1 MIGALF
7 KAFSQFGE
15 RRSRRILIWVFL
27 ISLGIAGGLIAVV
40 SVVLTNLDLLDIGW
54 LDSFIDAL
62 GVLAAVFV
70 AWLLFPVI
78 AVMIAY
84 MYTDPIAE
92 AVEARYY
99 PDLPPAK
106 PETVWHYAKAGIRFE
121 IVALA
126 LNILI
131 LPLAIIPFVNVIYPF
146 IFFAMNGYLFGRE
159 LFEIVAP
166 RRMSFAQTRTL
177 RRRHRIKLLLA
188 GALIAGMFMV
198 PIFNL
203 IAPVVATA
211 FMVHVFHGLAPR
223 GDGWGEPAE
232 PAGERPSIAGAR
244 AIAEKR

>member
-7 KAFSQFGE
+7 KAFGQFGD

-27 ISLGIAGGLIAVV
+27 ISLGIAGAMIAVV
-40 SVVLTNLDLLDIGW
+40 STVLASLEFLDIGW

-62 GVLAAVFV
+62 GALAAAFL

-84 MYTDPIAE
+84 IYTDPIAE

-99 PDLPPAK
+99 PNLPPAK
-106 PETVWHYAKAGIRFE
+106 PETVWHYTRAGIRFE

-131 LPLAIIPFVNVIYPF
+131 LPLSMIPFVNAIYPF

-159 LFEIVAP
+159 FFEIVAP

-188 GALIAGMFMV
+188 GALISGMFLV

-211 FMVHVFHGLAPR
+211 FMVHVFHGLAPQ

-232 PAGERPSIAGAR
+232 PAGERPPVAAAR
-244 AIAEKR
+244 AIEEKR